1 MITHK
6 NTFIVAEVVAV
17 VLSLAY
23 TFLYIH
29 FANTGGNISLAYIPA
44 FLGSI
49 VFMVLTWK
57 KKIYAE
63 SALHLFYILFA
74 IYGFFATSSEWYI
87 VHSELPFHLP
97 YLIVGGISVFGV
109 GWYLKKKTDAKTPF
123 LDASTTVFSLIAT
136 WLMINYIHE
145 NWLYW
150 IVIDLVAIFLYGQR
164 KMYISA
170 LLFAVYLVM
179 AIDGYFTSFQLF

>member
-1 MITHK
+1 MITRK
-6 NTFIVAEVVAV
+6 TLFLTAEVVAV
-17 VLSLAY
+17 LLSLAY

-29 FANTGGNISLAYIPA
+29 FANNGGNIALAYLPA
-44 FLGSI
+44 FFGSI

-63 SALHLFYILFA
+63 SGLHFFYILFA
-74 IYGFFATSSEWYI
+74 VYGFCATSSEWHV
-87 VHSELPFHLP
+87 VHSELSYHLP
-97 YLIVGGISVFGV
+97 YLLLGTIAVAGV
-109 GWYLKKKTDAKTPF
+109 GLYLTRKTDAKTPY
-123 LDASTTVFSLIAT
+123 LDAFTTVFSLIAT
-136 WLMINYIHE
+136 WLMIHYVHE

-170 LLFAVYLVM
+170 LLFALYLIM
-179 AIDGYFTSFQLF
+179 AIDGYFETIQLF

>member
-6 NTFIVAEVVAV
+6 NLFLAAEVVAV
-17 VLSLAY
+17 ILSLSY

-29 FANTGGNISLAYIPA
+29 FANTGGNIALAYLPA
-44 FLGSI
+44 FFGSI
-49 VFMVLTWK
+49 VFMLLTYQ

-63 SALHLFYILFA
+63 SGLHFFYILFA
-74 IYGFFATSSEWYI
+74 VYGFFATSSEWYV
-87 VHSELPFHLP
+87 VHSELPYHLP
-97 YLIVGGISVFGV
+97 YILFGTIAV
-109 GWYLKKKTDAKTPF
+109 AGLGWCLKRKTDAKTPY
-123 LDASTTVFSLIAT
+123 LDAFTSVFSLIAT
-136 WLMINYIHE
+136 WLMIHYVHE

-170 LLFAVYLVM
+170 LLFALFLIM
-179 AIDGYFTSFQLF
+179 AVDGYFESIQLF